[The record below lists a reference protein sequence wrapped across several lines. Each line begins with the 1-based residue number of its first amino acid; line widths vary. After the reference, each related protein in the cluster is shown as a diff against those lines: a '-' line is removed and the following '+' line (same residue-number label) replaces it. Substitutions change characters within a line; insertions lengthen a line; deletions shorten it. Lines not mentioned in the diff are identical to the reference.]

1 MKATVFFRMI
11 VLAAMAVMGI
21 TNAELKA
28 QEENFVTN
36 EIKDGDLVT
45 SKVIY
50 RMDGSLYRHMK
61 YDFSY
66 DNQKRMTAQ
75 EAFKWD
81 GSRDKWMP
89 YFKITYLYGGNEIT
103 MEYARWNERHKAYID
118 SVEKSVYELNAD
130 NMPVAYVNYK
140 WNEAGKDWSFNTLN
154 KCDNDFELMAI
165 AY

>member
-11 VLAAMAVMGI
+11 VLAAMAVIGI

-61 YDFSY
+61 YD
-66 DNQKRMTAQ
+66 
-75 EAFKWD
+75 
-81 GSRDKWMP
+81 
-89 YFKITYLYGGNEIT
+89 L
-103 MEYARWNERHKAYID
+103 
-118 SVEKSVYELNAD
+118 EKSVYELNAD

-140 WNEAGKDWSFNTLN
+140 WNEAGKDWSLNTLN
-154 KCDNDFELMAI
+154 KCDNDFELIAI

>member
-11 VLAAMAVMGI
+11 VLAAMVVIGI

-66 DNQKRMTAQ
+66 DNQKRMTAK

-81 GSRDKWMP
+81 GSRDKWVP
-89 YFKITYLYGGNEIT
+89 YFKITYLYGGNEIW
-103 MEYARWNERHKAYID
+103 RQ
-118 SVEKSVYELNAD
+118 
-130 NMPVAYVNYK
+130 
-140 WNEAGKDWSFNTLN
+140 
-154 KCDNDFELMAI
+154 
-165 AY
+165 

>member
-11 VLAAMAVMGI
+11 VLAAMVVIGI

-61 YDFSY
+61 YDFL
-66 DNQKRMTAQ
+66 M
-75 EAFKWD
+75 
-81 GSRDKWMP
+81 
-89 YFKITYLYGGNEIT
+89 ITRRE
-103 MEYARWNERHKAYID
+103 
-118 SVEKSVYELNAD
+118 
-130 NMPVAYVNYK
+130 
-140 WNEAGKDWSFNTLN
+140 
-154 KCDNDFELMAI
+154 
-165 AY
+165 

>member
-11 VLAAMAVMGI
+11 VLAAMAVIGI

-66 DNQKRMTAQ
+66 DNQKRMTAK
-75 EAFKWD
+75 EA
-81 GSRDKWMP
+81 
-89 YFKITYLYGGNEIT
+89 FKITYLYGGNEIT

-140 WNEAGKDWSFNTLN
+140 WNEAGKDWSLNTLN
-154 KCDNDFELMAI
+154 KCDNDFELIAI

>member
-11 VLAAMAVMGI
+11 VLAAMAVIGI

-66 DNQKRMTAQ
+66 DNQKRMTAKDPLRVRQ
-75 EAFKWD
+75 RKT
-81 GSRDKWMP
+81 GSCQFCLQVRI
-89 YFKITYLYGGNEIT
+89 FQ
-103 MEYARWNERHKAYID
+103 R
-118 SVEKSVYELNAD
+118 
-130 NMPVAYVNYK
+130 YK
-140 WNEAGKDWSFNTLN
+140 R
-154 KCDNDFELMAI
+154 C
-165 AY
+165 

>member
-11 VLAAMAVMGI
+11 VLAAMAVIGI

-66 DNQKRMTAQ
+66 DN
-75 EAFKWD
+75 
-81 GSRDKWMP
+81 
-89 YFKITYLYGGNEIT
+89 
-103 MEYARWNERHKAYID
+103 
-118 SVEKSVYELNAD
+118 
-130 NMPVAYVNYK
+130 
-140 WNEAGKDWSFNTLN
+140 
-154 KCDNDFELMAI
+154 
-165 AY
+165 

>member
-11 VLAAMAVMGI
+11 VLAAMAVIGI

-61 YDFSY
+61 YDFS
-66 DNQKRMTAQ
+66 M
-75 EAFKWD
+75 
-81 GSRDKWMP
+81 
-89 YFKITYLYGGNEIT
+89 ITRRE
-103 MEYARWNERHKAYID
+103 
-118 SVEKSVYELNAD
+118 
-130 NMPVAYVNYK
+130 
-140 WNEAGKDWSFNTLN
+140 
-154 KCDNDFELMAI
+154 
-165 AY
+165 

>member
-11 VLAAMAVMGI
+11 VLAAMAVIGI

-61 YDFSY
+61 
-66 DNQKRMTAQ
+66 
-75 EAFKWD
+75 
-81 GSRDKWMP
+81 
-89 YFKITYLYGGNEIT
+89 
-103 MEYARWNERHKAYID
+103 
-118 SVEKSVYELNAD
+118 
-130 NMPVAYVNYK
+130 
-140 WNEAGKDWSFNTLN
+140 
-154 KCDNDFELMAI
+154 
-165 AY
+165 

>member
-11 VLAAMAVMGI
+11 VLAAMAVIGI

-61 YDFSY
+61 YDFL
-66 DNQKRMTAQ
+66 M
-75 EAFKWD
+75 
-81 GSRDKWMP
+81 
-89 YFKITYLYGGNEIT
+89 ITRRE
-103 MEYARWNERHKAYID
+103 
-118 SVEKSVYELNAD
+118 
-130 NMPVAYVNYK
+130 
-140 WNEAGKDWSFNTLN
+140 
-154 KCDNDFELMAI
+154 
-165 AY
+165 